1 MKSRPL
7 FALVLSCLSLTA
19 CVSAEYQQAASQCRN
34 AALGAY
40 PVVMEQ
46 RLFRRSREVMVADG
60 STVCETRRVESRS
73 GDAERTRSESR
84 DRKPADDRESA
95 KADDRKKID
104 DRERRSTTQVSVT
117 TTTNVCRPGM
127 RPMMQYYDEPGTVDV
142 NADGRER
149 YVSDCA
155 ASLCM
160 QQFGN
165 ARCKK

>member
-1 MKSRPL
+1 MKSPPL

-46 RLFRRSREVMVADG
+46 RVFRRSREVMVAVG
-60 STVCETRRVESRS
+60 STVCETRREESRS
-73 GDAERTRSESR
+73 GDAERSRAESR
-84 DRKPADDRESA
+84 DRKPA
-95 KADDRKKID
+95 D
-104 DRERRSTTQVSVT
+104 DRERRSTTQVSVS

-127 RPMMQYYDEPGTVDV
+127 RPMTEYYDEPGTVDV

-155 ASLCM
+155 ANLCM